1 VLKKAFEG
9 ELTKE
14 WREKQKGL
22 KAWESKTL
30 DKIGFWTG
38 GGTPSKSNIEFWE
51 NGDVLWV
58 SPKDMKTS
66 VISDSQDKIT
76 KDAVVKSSA
85 KWVEKDSILFV
96 VRSGIIRRTLPV
108 AIAGVKL
115 TTNQDMMSLTLNGL
129 TTSKFTYWFCKCE
142 DQAIRDKCSKDG
154 TTVDNINSSLFKSY
168 PISIPSIKEQDKIVQ
183 EIETRFS
190 VADKLVESIDESLLK
205 AEALRQSILKKAFEG
220 ELLSKAELDAC
231 RKEADWEPAE
241 KLLERIKREKK

>member
-1 VLKKAFEG
+1 
-9 ELTKE
+9 
-14 WREKQKGL
+14 
-22 KAWESKTL
+22 
-30 DKIGFWTG
+30 
-38 GGTPSKSNIEFWE
+38 
-51 NGDVLWV
+51 
-58 SPKDMKTS
+58 M
-66 VISDSQDKIT
+66 ISDSQDKIT

-154 TTVDNINSSLFKSY
+154 TTVDNINSSLLKSY
-168 PISIPSIKEQDKIVQ
+168 PISIPSIKEQLKIVQ
-183 EIETRFS
+183 DIETRIS
-190 VADKLVESIDESLLK
+190 VADKLAESIDESLLK

-220 ELLSKAELDAC
+220 ELLSKAELDLC

-241 KLLERIKREKK
+241 KLLEMIKKER